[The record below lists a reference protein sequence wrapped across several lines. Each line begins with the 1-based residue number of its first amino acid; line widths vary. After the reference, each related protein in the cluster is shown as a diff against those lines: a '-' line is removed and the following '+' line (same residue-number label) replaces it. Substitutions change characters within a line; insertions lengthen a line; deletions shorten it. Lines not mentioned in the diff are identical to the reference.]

1 MDAVNICYVTEAA
14 KPQKISSST
23 VRNATVSASFQ

>member
-14 KPQKISSST
+14 KPKKVST